1 MSTQQAIL
9 KGILLDI
16 VNELQ
21 NLRANQVVLSRLVGD
36 GTKLMTAVDAKTEA
50 LKEVEPLYSEM
61 RRQIGELVP

>member
-21 NLRANQVVLSRLVGD
+21 NLRANQVLLSRLVAD

-50 LKEVEPLYSEM
+50 LREVEAIYSELK
-61 RRQIGELVP
+61 RQIGGLAI